1 MDELK
6 PPQQRPVLTIML
18 YFVLTYAIIYEG
30 ADSELDIKIMLHAGI
45 AGHDYVD
52 SGPMFKGSGE
62 IKPRWIRSASTIKG
76 DIHI

>member
-1 MDELK
+1 MVELK
-6 PPQQRPVLTIML
+6 PPQQRPLLTIL
-18 YFVLTYAIIYEG
+18 HNFVLTDAIIYEG
-30 ADSELDIKIMLHAGI
+30 ANSELDIKITLHAGI

-62 IKPRWIRSASTIKG
+62 IKPRRIRSASTIKG

>member
-1 MDELK
+1 M
-6 PPQQRPVLTIML
+6 
-18 YFVLTYAIIYEG
+18 F
-30 ADSELDIKIMLHAGI
+30 HAGI

-62 IKPRWIRSASTIKG
+62 IKPRLILSASPIKG